1 MGAGDSL
8 STLEESDV
16 GLEQEPKSGVE
27 RAGIIKSYF
36 RRVGRLLDL
45 RY

>member
-1 MGAGDSL
+1 MVAGDSL
-8 STLEESDV
+8 RTLGESDV

-27 RAGIIKSYF
+27 RNGRIKSYF
-36 RRVGRLLDL
+36 GRVGRLLDL

>member
-1 MGAGDSL
+1 MEKKRPMLGARQSL
-8 STLEESDV
+8 STLGENDV

-27 RAGIIKSYF
+27 FGT
-36 RRVGRLLDL
+36 VGRLLDL

>member
-27 RAGIIKSYF
+27 RNGRIKSYF